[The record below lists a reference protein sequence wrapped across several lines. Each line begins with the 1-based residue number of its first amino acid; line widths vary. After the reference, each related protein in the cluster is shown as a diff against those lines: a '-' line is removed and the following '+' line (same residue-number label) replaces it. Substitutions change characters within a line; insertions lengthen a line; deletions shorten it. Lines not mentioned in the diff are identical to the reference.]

1 MMHSESI
8 KGGGGAEW
16 RGDRAVRLEWSEGG
30 ENGEQYDVDLRG
42 HRENFG
48 FLPEG
53 IQSRGGA

>member
-1 MMHSESI
+1 M
-8 KGGGGAEW
+8 GRGAEW